1 MTGRARAS
9 GCSASPPERY
19 GPPASPARSRATCW
33 TARSRAACCPGTRAW
48 PRSPSGSRP
57 SAAECWT
64 CSAGR
69 CSRSMAGR
77 AWWTRRPA
85 SCSSRRR
92 EPSVPETADRVEI
105 VEVSPRDGLQNERR
119 TLSTAD
125 KVELV
130 ARARQTGV
138 RRVEV
143 TSFVRPDRVPQLAD
157 AAELV
162 AGLAGID
169 IVASALALN
178 LRGYERAVD
187 AGIREINTLVL
198 TTETFSE
205 RNQGM
210 STAAA
215 IASAAVLRERARAA
229 GVRLTI
235 TIGASFGCPFEGEVS
250 DARFAEVLARV
261 CDLGADEI
269 ALADTIGVAV
279 PTDIERRFALL
290 HEYAPAT
297 PTRVHLHDTRNT
309 GIANAVAA
317 VRSGVK
323 ALD

>member
-1 MTGRARAS
+1 
-9 GCSASPPERY
+9 
-19 GPPASPARSRATCW
+19 
-33 TARSRAACCPGTRAW
+33 
-48 PRSPSGSRP
+48 
-57 SAAECWT
+57 
-64 CSAGR
+64 
-69 CSRSMAGR
+69 
-77 AWWTRRPA
+77 
-85 SCSSRRR
+85 
-92 EPSVPETADRVEI
+92 VPETADRVEI

-297 PTRVHLHDTRNT
+297 ASRVHLHDTRNT
-309 GIANAVAA
+309 AIANAVAA
-317 VRSGVK
+317 VRSGVR
-323 ALD
+323 ALDASLGGIGGCPFAPDATGNVATEDLVYLLDRMGIASGVGLDEAIEQARWVTGRLGILPAGRLVSAGGFPRMVTP

>member
-1 MTGRARAS
+1 VSQG
-9 GCSASPPERY
+9 
-19 GPPASPARSRATCW
+19 
-33 TARSRAACCPGTRAW
+33 
-48 PRSPSGSRP
+48 
-57 SAAECWT
+57 
-64 CSAGR
+64 
-69 CSRSMAGR
+69 
-77 AWWTRRPA
+77 
-85 SCSSRRR
+85 
-92 EPSVPETADRVEI
+92 ADRVEI

-119 TLSTAD
+119 ALSTPE
-125 KVELV
+125 KVELI
-130 ARARQTGV
+130 ARARKTGV

-157 AAELV
+157 AAEVV

-178 LRGYERAVD
+178 MRGYDRAVG
-187 AGIREINTLVL
+187 AGIGEINTVVL
-198 TTETFSE
+198 ATDTFSR

-210 STAAA
+210 STADA
-215 IASAAVLRERARAA
+215 IAVAGAMLERARSA

-250 DARFAEVLARV
+250 DERFAHVLARV
-261 CDLGADEI
+261 ADLGADEI

-279 PTDIERRFALL
+279 PSDIERRFALV

-323 ALD
+323 ALDASLGGIGGCPFAPNATGNIATEDLVYLLDRMGIASGVALDPAIEHARWVTDRLGVPPAGRLANAGGFPGPVAP

>member
-1 MTGRARAS
+1 MSQVADR
-9 GCSASPPERY
+9 
-19 GPPASPARSRATCW
+19 
-33 TARSRAACCPGTRAW
+33 
-48 PRSPSGSRP
+48 
-57 SAAECWT
+57 
-64 CSAGR
+64 
-69 CSRSMAGR
+69 
-77 AWWTRRPA
+77 
-85 SCSSRRR
+85 
-92 EPSVPETADRVEI
+92 VPQVADRVEI

-119 TLSTAD
+119 ALSTPE
-125 KVELV
+125 KVELI
-130 ARARQTGV
+130 ARARKTGV

-157 AAELV
+157 AAEVV

-178 LRGYERAVD
+178 MRGYDRAVG
-187 AGIREINTLVL
+187 AGIGEINTVVL
-198 TTETFSE
+198 ATDTFSQ

-210 STAAA
+210 STADA
-215 IASAAVLRERARAA
+215 IAVAAAMCERARSA

-250 DARFAEVLARV
+250 DERFAEVLGRV
-261 CDLGADEI
+261 ADLGADEI

-279 PTDIERRFALL
+279 PGDIERRFALL

-323 ALD
+323 ALDASLGGIGGCPFAPNATGNIATEDLVYLLDRMGIASGVALDPAIEHARWVTDRLGIPPAGRLVNAGGFPGPAAP

>member
-1 MTGRARAS
+1 
-9 GCSASPPERY
+9 
-19 GPPASPARSRATCW
+19 
-33 TARSRAACCPGTRAW
+33 
-48 PRSPSGSRP
+48 
-57 SAAECWT
+57 
-64 CSAGR
+64 
-69 CSRSMAGR
+69 
-77 AWWTRRPA
+77 
-85 SCSSRRR
+85 
-92 EPSVPETADRVEI
+92 VPEAVDRVEI

-119 TLSTAD
+119 TLSTAE

-130 ARARQTGV
+130 VRAQKTGV

-169 IVASALALN
+169 IAASALALN

-198 TTETFSE
+198 TTETFSQ

-210 STAAA
+210 STADA
-215 IASAAVLRERARAA
+215 IAGAAAMRERARGA
-229 GVRLTI
+229 GVWLTV

-250 DARFAEVLARV
+250 DERFADVAARV
-261 CDLGADEI
+261 ADLGADEI

-279 PTDIERRFALL
+279 PSDIERRFAVL

-297 PTRVHLHDTRNT
+297 ATRVHLHDTRNT

-317 VRSGVK
+317 VRSGVR
-323 ALD
+323 ALDASLGGIGGCPFAPDATGNIATEDLVYLLDRMGIASGLALDEAIEQARWVTDRLGIGPAGRLVKAGGFPRPVTP